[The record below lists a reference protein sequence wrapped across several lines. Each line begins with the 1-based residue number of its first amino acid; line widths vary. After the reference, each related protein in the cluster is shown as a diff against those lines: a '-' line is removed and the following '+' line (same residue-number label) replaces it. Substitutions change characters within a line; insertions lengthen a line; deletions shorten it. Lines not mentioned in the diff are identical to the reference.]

1 VPELW
6 NPPSRFD
13 IPGGTHGWAPT
24 WQSLSGTWASSRAY
38 SDSIMRLYNAML
50 RFNGQPT
57 DCPPQI
63 LAIGGSAGA
72 TAGCPVDIAMPGRA
86 VAKRAQ
92 GGFYVLNGNGR
103 VTAGGGA
110 PGGNGPLFGWDIARD
125 LAVMPDGGGYVVL
138 DGWGGVHA
146 FGTARSLPIAQI
158 GTYWPGWDIARR
170 VAVTSTGR
178 GVAVLDGWGAIHGG
192 GDAPTMVRSFWRG
205 WDIARGLAFTPDNRG
220 TYVLD
225 GWGGVHTAGNAVF
238 GGAPYWPGWDI
249 ARDLD
254 RSPAGNA
261 YAVLSAFGSI
271 HGFNGAAS
279 GSVQG
284 YLPADAWRGLLFG
297 TNVYRAVRNDG
308 VTQTR

>member
-1 VPELW
+1 
-6 NPPSRFD
+6 
-13 IPGGTHGWAPT
+13 
-24 WQSLSGTWASSRAY
+24 
-38 SDSIMRLYNAML
+38 
-50 RFNGQPT
+50 
-57 DCPPQI
+57 
-63 LAIGGSAGA
+63 
-72 TAGCPVDIAMPGRA
+72 
-86 VAKRAQ
+86 
-92 GGFYVLNGNGR
+92 
-103 VTAGGGA
+103 
-110 PGGNGPLFGWDIARD
+110 
-125 LAVMPDGGGYVVL
+125 
-138 DGWGGVHA
+138 
-146 FGTARSLPIAQI
+146 
-158 GTYWPGWDIARR
+158 
-170 VAVTSTGR
+170 
-178 GVAVLDGWGAIHGG
+178 
-192 GDAPTMVRSFWRG
+192 MVRSFWRG

-238 GGAPYWPGWDI
+238 GGAPYWPGWDV

-254 RSPAGNA
+254 RGPASNA